1 MVSSTFTTLI
11 LSHQAHLPSLTWIEC
26 GTGTN
31 NSCNSSNV
39 AGASGIEVREGVGG
53 HLDGGRLGTD
63 TRTHA
68 RIQTHHARKDSG
80 ELDVLDVED
89 GAYY

>member
-1 MVSSTFTTLI
+1 MVVDESVFAI
-11 LSHQAHLPSLTWIEC
+11 LTYKGPQEASISHGRASVLN
-26 GTGTN
+26 GD
-31 NSCNSSNV
+31 
-39 AGASGIEVREGVGG
+39 GATGIEVREGVGG
-53 HLDGGRLGTD
+53 LLDGGRLGTD

-68 RIQTHHARKDSG
+68 RIQTLHARKDSG